1 MNHEEYKRLARFF
14 LYELDQ
20 EALDKL
26 RKDPG
31 FDRLLPVDL
40 EAARVEFARLFTS
53 NVYPYSSVFLE
64 LAPELNGESTWR
76 VEECYAR
83 AEFVPAREW
92 LLGAPDALGAE
103 VMFLAWLL
111 KRGEASTAEDFLA
124 DHLLRWGPVCCLAI
138 ERNAHLEIYRMAA
151 RLTRER
157 LLLDAEGI
165 ETITD
170 HEARTEDEDHHE
182 MDLRSLVEYLL
193 SPARSGVFM
202 SRQDIHNIGS
212 EVGIPAGIGERRVML
227 ANLMRG
233 AGMQDRISETLRALQ
248 VGVGWWQE
256 RYEAWVVD
264 YPRSSFLWRR
274 WLDLAKRSN
283 RLLAIMQ
290 ASVEEAASLQ
300 RG

>member
-20 EALDKL
+20 DALDML
-26 RKDPG
+26 QKDPG
-31 FDRLLPVDL
+31 FDRCLPQDL
-40 EAARVEFARLFTS
+40 EEARVEFARLFTS

-64 LAPELNGESTWR
+64 LAPELNGESTWH
-76 VEECYAR
+76 VEEFYAR
-83 AEFVPAREW
+83 AKFVPAREW

-111 KRGEASTAEDFLA
+111 ERGEASTTEEFLA
-124 DHLLRWGPVCCLAI
+124 DHLLKWGPVCCLAI

-151 RLTRER
+151 QLTRER
-157 LLLDAEGI
+157 LLLDAETI
-165 ETITD
+165 EAIKD
-170 HEARTEDEDHHE
+170 HEATTDDEDHHE
-182 MDLRSLVEYLL
+182 MDLRSLVEYLH
-193 SPARSGVFM
+193 SPARSGVFI

-212 EVGIPAGIGERRVML
+212 EIGIPAGIGDRRVML

-256 RYEAWVVD
+256 RYEAWVLD
-264 YPRSSFLWRR
+264 YPRSSILWRR

-283 RLLAIMQ
+283 WLIAVMQ
-290 ASVEEAASLQ
+290 VTVEEAASLQ
-300 RG
+300 WG